1 MKTKAIKPVKDF
13 GVTGF
18 QVTFSILDLYKMQ
31 QLAFELDYANQGHV
45 SELSSLIHKLF
56 DATIGVT
63 TPEWDF
69 LKQDEEP
76 CTK

>member
-1 MKTKAIKPVKDF
+1 MKAKAIKPVTNF

-31 QLAFELDYANQGHV
+31 QLAFELESKV
-45 SELSSLIHKLF
+45 SKNELSEMINKLF
-56 DATIGVT
+56 EATIGQT
-63 TPEWDF
+63 TADWDF
-69 LKQDEEP
+69 LKPDEEP

>member
-13 GVTGF
+13 GITGF

-31 QLAFELDYANQGHV
+31 QLAFELEAKEPKN
-45 SELSSLIHKLF
+45 ELCAMVNKLF
-56 DATIGVT
+56 EATIGAT
-63 TPEWDF
+63 NADWDF
-69 LKQDEEP
+69 LQPDEP

>member
-1 MKTKAIKPVKDF
+1 MKTKSIKPIKDF

-31 QLAFELDYANQGHV
+31 QLAFELEAKISKNEM
-45 SELSSLIHKLF
+45 SEMINMLF
-56 DATIGVT
+56 DATIGNI
-63 TPEWDF
+63 TPGWDF
-69 LKQDEEP
+69 LLPEEP

>member
-1 MKTKAIKPVKDF
+1 MKTKSIKPVNNF

-31 QLAFELDYANQGHV
+31 QLAFELEAKVPKN
-45 SELSSLIHKLF
+45 ELSEMVNKLF
-56 DATIGVT
+56 KATIGT
-63 TPEWDF
+63 TNDEWDF
-69 LKQDEEP
+69 LQTDEEP

>member
-1 MKTKAIKPVKDF
+1 MKAKAIKPVKDF

-31 QLAFELDYANQGHV
+31 QLAFELEDKV
-45 SELSSLIHKLF
+45 SKNELSEMINKLF
-56 DATIGVT
+56 EATIGAT
-63 TPEWDF
+63 NTDWDF
-69 LKQDEEP
+69 LQTDEEP

>member
-1 MKTKAIKPVKDF
+1 MNAKSIKPVTGV

-31 QLAFELDYANQGHV
+31 QLAFELESKGPKN
-45 SELSSLIHKLF
+45 ELSEMVHKLF
-56 DATIGVT
+56 DATIGT
-63 TPEWDF
+63 TNPDWDF
-69 LKQDEEP
+69 LQTDEKP

>member
-1 MKTKAIKPVKDF
+1 MKAKAIKPVKDF

-31 QLAFELDYANQGHV
+31 QLAFELEAKGHKN
-45 SELSSLIHKLF
+45 ELSDMINKLF
-56 DATIGVT
+56 EATIGQT
-63 TPEWDF
+63 NPDWDF
-69 LKQDEEP
+69 LQTDEEP

>member
-1 MKTKAIKPVKDF
+1 MKTKAIKPVQAF

-31 QLAFELDYANQGHV
+31 QLAFEMDNAHQGQV
-45 SELSSLIHKLF
+45 GELSSLIHKLF
-56 DATIGVT
+56 DATIGAT
-63 TPEWDF
+63 NPDWDF
-69 LKQDEEP
+69 LQPEEP

>member
-1 MKTKAIKPVKDF
+1 MKTKSIKPVTSF

-31 QLAFELDYANQGHV
+31 QLAFELEAKESKN
-45 SELSSLIHKLF
+45 ELSEMIHKLF
-56 DATIGVT
+56 DATIGNT
-63 TPEWDF
+63 NPDWDF
-69 LKQDEEP
+69 LQPEEP